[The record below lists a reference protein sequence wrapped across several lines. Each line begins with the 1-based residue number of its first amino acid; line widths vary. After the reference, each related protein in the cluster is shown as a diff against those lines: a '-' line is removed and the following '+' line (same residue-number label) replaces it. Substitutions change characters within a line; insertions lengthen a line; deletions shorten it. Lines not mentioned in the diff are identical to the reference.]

1 MHDALQLTFCKQYRL
16 LAEFGLIKFIT
27 ELQNFNL
34 VQSRDRTDCQSIEPL
49 ANEMSEPVVDS
60 WSLFGNF
67 VGYKRPF
74 LWNQS
79 KRRYISERRKNW
91 LFNKIRF
98 FDPSDDNESDISRR
112 QKHKLSKRM
121 KLDHSLFWWYPPSLF
136 FIHQKTYK
144 YYWGK
149 YYQNWEDKH
158 KRIWTEKRKKS
169 FKNSL
174 MVNSLKVALQWIYQN
189 AEIKTMMARIIL

>member
-1 MHDALQLTFCKQYRL
+1 MHDALQLTFCKQYWL
-16 LAEFGLIKFIT
+16 LADFGLIKFIT

-136 FIHQKTYK
+136 SFIKRPINIIGENIIKIGRTSIKGFEQK
-144 YYWGK
+144 
-149 YYQNWEDKH
+149 NA
-158 KRIWTEKRKKS
+158 KK
-169 FKNSL
+169 FQKFING
-174 MVNSLKVALQWIYQN
+174 QF
-189 AEIKTMMARIIL
+189 T